1 MAQLSREDF
10 MSRINQ
16 RLGDDNSQEA
26 IGFMTDM
33 VDTFDGLTRTADS
46 MVARSEFDQL
56 QGRYDELSRNF
67 RERFLSGNPLPA
79 PELDPPP
86 VDEAEQRAKN
96 LKFGDLFTKK

>member
-10 MSRINQ
+10 MARINQ
-16 RLGDDNSQEA
+16 RLGDDNSQGA

-33 VDTFDGLTRTADS
+33 VDTFDGLSHSAES
-46 MVARSEFDQL
+46 MIARSEYDQL

-67 RERFLSGNPLPA
+67 RERFLSGNPLPV
-79 PELDPPP
+79 PDPDPSP
-86 VDEAEQRAKN
+86 VDEVQERAKN